1 MGPAALVVMVLMMG
15 ACVPIRVPD
24 PAVRYIAFGD
34 STTAD
39 DSGDGYAEQ
48 LRVLLGE
55 PPEALANEGFSGETS
70 EEGLARLERILISGL
85 YPEAQQLLFWEGGND
100 VTEFISD
107 FDPFLLFSPDDPEYP
122 FTEELEAHLAAT
134 RSNIE
139 SAVLQAR
146 QAGLD
151 VFVATMYFIRE
162 DVGMCEAMPFD
173 VILPSQA
180 FNANAYVRRLN
191 ERIREA
197 AGGRGA
203 TVVDVAAQDEALRAQ
218 AEHYRNC
225 NHLSG
230 EGNAIVADVFYDAI
244 VGLTD

>member
-1 MGPAALVVMVLMMG
+1 MG

-24 PAVRYIAFGD
+24 PAVRYIALGD

-39 DSGDGYAEQ
+39 DSSDGYVEQ

-55 PPEALANEGFSGETS
+55 PPEALANEGVSGETS
-70 EEGLARLERILISGL
+70 EEGLARFEGILADGL
-85 YPEAQQLLFWEGGND
+85 YPEAQVLLYWEGGND
-100 VTEFISD
+100 VTDFISD

-122 FTEELEAHLAAT
+122 YTQELETQLAAAQ
-134 RSNIE
+134 SNIE
-139 SAVLQAR
+139 SVIVQAR

-162 DVGMCEAMPFD
+162 DVGTCDALPLD

-180 FNANAYVRRLN
+180 FNANAYVSRLN

-197 AGGRGA
+197 ATGWGA
-203 TVVDVAAQDEALRAQ
+203 TVVDVAAQDDVLRAE
-218 AEHYRNC
+218 ADHYRDC

-230 EGNAIVADVFYDAI
+230 EGNAIVAGVFYEAI
-244 VGLTD
+244 VGPTD